1 MDYCSEV
8 TFRCIFQVIFERF
21 DPDRSGRIDS
31 SELCD
36 AFLSLDILSLQ
47 RKSFFLGARWSSSGV
62 HDRWDDQHQ
71 GNLCCSANSLL
82 HFLCVQTS

>member
-8 TFRCIFQVIFERF
+8 MFRCIFQVIFERF
-21 DPDRSGRIDS
+21 DPDRSDRIDS

-47 RKSFFLGARWSSSGV
+47 
-62 HDRWDDQHQ
+62 
-71 GNLCCSANSLL
+71 
-82 HFLCVQTS
+82 T